1 MKKSISTAE
10 MRKSLMVDIG
20 TWLKEAEKV
29 KAENGPYAFENGPYA
44 FENELKNLAMA
55 HALYLCGN
63 GLGIVS
69 AKDYPQFKREGET
82 I

>member
-1 MKKSISTAE
+1 MKKSIPTAE
-10 MRKSLMVDIG
+10 LRKSLMVDIG

-29 KAENGPYAFENGPYA
+29 KAENGPYAFEN
-44 FENELKNLAMA
+44 ELKNLAMA
-55 HALYLCGN
+55 HALYLYGK
-63 GLGIVS
+63 GMGIVS

>member
-55 HALYLCGN
+55 HALYLYGK
-63 GLGIVS
+63 GMGIVS